1 MSVETLKQQVQALTP
16 DGWLEFFAWC
26 GTVEHARRQAQP
38 LVDQAQVRVME
49 EIWKTAPDLK
59 PACGDGPETAKPWK
73 QPQGAHDA
81 YPPEA
86 YVAHGGFTWMN
97 ILGCLNPHEPGND
110 GGANTWAK
118 IITDPEIEDG
128 AVLDGKEVPDPA
140 EGALPWLVGLE
151 LKTGDTVTFQ
161 GTTYEVLQD
170 HTSSEDA
177 LPGQDDT
184 LYKKV

>member
-1 MSVETLKQQVQALTP
+1 MSVEALKQQVQALTP
-16 DGWLEFFAWC
+16 EEWGEFFGWC
-26 GTVEHARRQAQP
+26 GITEHTRRQAQP
-38 LVDQAQVRVME
+38 LVDKAQAQAME

-59 PACGDGPETAKPWK
+59 PAYGDSPETAKPWK
-73 QPQGAHDA
+73 QPQGTHDA

-86 YVAHGGFTWMN
+86 YVTHGGFTWMN
-97 ILGCLNPHEPGND
+97 AVNYLNPHEPGND
-110 GGANTWAK
+110 GGAVAWAK

-140 EGALPWLVGLE
+140 EEALPWLAMMDFE
-151 LKTGDTVTFQ
+151 KGDIINFE
-161 GTTYEVLQD
+161 GTTYEVLKA